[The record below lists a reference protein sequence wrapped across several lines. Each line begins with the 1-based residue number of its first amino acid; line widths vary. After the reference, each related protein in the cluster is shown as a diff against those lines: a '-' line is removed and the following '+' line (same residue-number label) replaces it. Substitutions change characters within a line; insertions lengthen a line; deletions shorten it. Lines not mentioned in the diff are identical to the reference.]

1 MCTQKLSLI
10 METRRKRKEVE
21 SQKTELHKLVT
32 YVKGQ
37 IVFCKW
43 KHVIW
48 WPGFVEE
55 VFGED
60 VYKISFWEEDEMI
73 TCNGKL
79 NLREFQ
85 SNSNL
90 IASSLKKLRSPR
102 HLKEKYLQDL
112 KQAKSIQNS
121 NSLDTSPAKIS
132 VVDALKL
139 IDADCVS
146 EENYT
151 TRSRVEE
158 VFPEI
163 VDSVE
168 EVVSDDGSKN
178 LSGYSEHSRNCS
190 NTAKDKEKAE
200 RGEHGS
206 LDTSPAEINVED
218 ALKLIDAD
226 CVSEENNATQ
236 RFSRVEEVFPEIVDR
251 VEEVVSDD
259 GSKNLSGYSEHSRN
273 CSNTAKDKEK
283 AERGEHGS
291 CLSRKK
297 NTLECFLEDLKWAKE
312 SHDTSKC
319 QVRVSRKRKKQKG
332 CKEQCS
338 RQKKK
343 RRKFIKIQEVQ
354 GSGDVD
360 CPHLQPKDHSCM
372 EIQAGLGDVDY
383 PQLQPDDHSC
393 SECQEGLSD
402 INYLQHQPND
412 YSCPE
417 PQVGPGDVDYPQLQ
431 PTDHSCLELQVGP
444 GDVNYP
450 QLQPTDHRC
459 QFQSDNHNC
468 SEPELQAGPG
478 GVDYPQLRPDDH
490 SCSEPELQADPDEV
504 DYPQLQPDDH
514 SCLERQ
520 ASLGDIDCPQ
530 LHPSDH
536 SYQECQGGPGDV
548 DYPKLHPTDHRCLEL
563 QAGPGGI
570 DYPQL
575 HPDDHSCL
583 ERHAGPGD
591 VDYSEDC
598 EDLDDLNYIVK
609 TEDEETEDESDSE
622 SSILDDESSSSLMSE
637 DKETEDE
644 GDSESSILDDEGSRN
659 DVVVESC
666 PGDVYFLQ
674 LQPDDHSCPEL
685 QADPGDVDYPGDC
698 EDLDDP
704 DSIVETEY
712 ESDSDLSILDDES
725 SSNLMTEDEE
735 TEDKSDSESSILD
748 DEGSRNLMN
757 DVVVE
762 SCPGDVYFLQLQ
774 PDDHSCPE
782 LQADPGDV
790 DYPGDCED
798 LDDPDSIVET
808 EDESD
813 SESSILYDESSS
825 NLMNDVVVESCPGDV
840 GYPEHQLD
848 DHSCPELQAGPSDV
862 DYPQLQPTNHS
873 CMELQAGPGDVDYHQ
888 LQPDDHS
895 CLESKAGPGD
905 VDNPQLQP
913 TNHSC
918 LELQAGPGDVDYPQL
933 QPYDHS
939 CPEPELRA
947 GPSDVDNP
955 QLQPDDH
962 TCLESQVGLGDVEYP
977 QLQPDDHSCSE
988 RQVGSGD
995 IDYPEDCEDLDD
1007 PDFIVETEDEETK
1020 DESDRESSILDDK
1033 SSSNLMNDVVVESY
1047 QGDVGYPELQPVDH
1061 SCTELQ
1067 AVPSDVD
1074 YPQLQPDDHNSSEL
1088 QAGPGDVD
1096 YPQLQPDDHSC
1107 AELQAGAG
1115 DIDNPQLQPT
1125 DHSCLKLQAGP
1136 GDVDYPQLQP
1146 DDHSCAELQAGPGD
1160 IDNPQL
1166 QPTDHS
1172 FLELQAGPGEVD
1184 NPQLQPDD
1192 HSCPQGLASSDDVDY
1207 PEDCEDLNDPDYIV
1221 ETEDES
1227 DSESSILDDES
1238 SSNLMNDV
1246 EVESCMGDVDY
1257 PQLQPD
1263 DHSCPELQ
1271 AGPDDVDSPKPE
1283 DCEAL
1288 DERDLDCDN
1297 PPCKRKLDEKDC
1309 LFDKKFPNVFI
1320 KGLKKDN
1327 AKSKHNRVYDCVHA
1341 CLYCHELFTNIQSH
1355 LERRHVNHTKVKAI
1369 KELKDQ
1375 KMKETNQEKIDKL
1388 EKRLNSEMKLLRN
1401 LGDHHHNMK
1410 VLRHKE
1416 GELLLPRRRLVT
1428 FNFEEY
1434 GPCPKCKE
1442 WMVLN
1447 SSISNHQKTCPVK
1460 STDYHKGSTIIQIGI
1475 LTGKVKTTGSK
1486 RIEKEVLP
1494 SMKRDKFAEICMND
1508 PLILALGDVWFMK
1521 NIDNKRK
1528 RKNYSSFHMR
1538 LAARLLLAF
1547 RNLVKRMDVS
1557 MSEML
1562 SPENF
1567 DNVAEVALQ
1576 ICNSTEHEEDEL
1588 QHPST
1593 AIKSGFDLMRMAS
1606 SKVGISIKTKNKE
1619 MKKEGE
1625 AFMYLMSKEWGYK
1638 VNKVA
1643 RSTLS
1648 ERMFNQKKELPYPED
1663 IMKLSSYLVE
1673 NLEFVDLSYTAVSGM
1688 MFRRIVMLV
1697 EARLILYNRRRP
1709 GELEALSLQCYRNRS
1724 KEVSATDLS
1733 LREQLSKFEKEMLDN
1748 QELVE
1753 IRGKNGTRVQC
1764 TGYLSEGGY
1773 PCNELSCQ

>member
-1 MCTQKLSLI
+1 MLLFQLISCPWFLISFLVPCYGSLQLGFSKLQRGHRLDRKLIQSFPELSFLDCVIECLVTPRCKSVNYFKGANFCEINYENKTTAETRYMESAGWVYSEKEHWPKELAGACSNSTCGINQTCKHKKYSEDKFFECVLSDCGIPDQNGIDLNTTRREDAIGIHRRIHASCFDGYSQSGSEWLICQSNGEWKYDIVCTGATAEQKLSLI

-43 KHVIW
+43 KHGIW

-60 VYKISFWEEDEMI
+60 VYKISFWEEDEI
-73 TCNGKL
+73 NACF
-79 NLREFQ
+79 E
-85 SNSNL
+85 
-90 IASSLKKLRSPR
+90 KKASPR

-236 RFSRVEEVFPEIVDR
+236 RFSRVEEVFPEIVDS

-393 SECQEGLSD
+393 SECQEG
-402 INYLQHQPND
+402 
-412 YSCPE
+412 
-417 PQVGPGDVDYPQLQ
+417 PGDVDYPQLQ
-431 PTDHSCLELQVGP
+431 PTDHSCLE
-444 GDVNYP
+444 
-450 QLQPTDHRC
+450 
-459 QFQSDNHNC
+459 
-468 SEPELQAGPG
+468 
-478 GVDYPQLRPDDH
+478 
-490 SCSEPELQADPDEV
+490 
-504 DYPQLQPDDH
+504 
-514 SCLERQ
+514 
-520 ASLGDIDCPQ
+520 
-530 LHPSDH
+530 
-536 SYQECQGGPGDV
+536 
-548 DYPKLHPTDHRCLEL
+548 
-563 QAGPGGI
+563 
-570 DYPQL
+570 
-575 HPDDHSCL
+575 
-583 ERHAGPGD
+583 
-591 VDYSEDC
+591 
-598 EDLDDLNYIVK
+598 
-609 TEDEETEDESDSE
+609 
-622 SSILDDESSSSLMSE
+622 
-637 DKETEDE
+637 
-644 GDSESSILDDEGSRN
+644 
-659 DVVVESC
+659 
-666 PGDVYFLQ
+666 
-674 LQPDDHSCPEL
+674 
-685 QADPGDVDYPGDC
+685 
-698 EDLDDP
+698 
-704 DSIVETEY
+704 
-712 ESDSDLSILDDES
+712 
-725 SSNLMTEDEE
+725 
-735 TEDKSDSESSILD
+735 
-748 DEGSRNLMN
+748 
-757 DVVVE
+757 
-762 SCPGDVYFLQLQ
+762 
-774 PDDHSCPE
+774 
-782 LQADPGDV
+782 
-790 DYPGDCED
+790 
-798 LDDPDSIVET
+798 
-808 EDESD
+808 
-813 SESSILYDESSS
+813 
-825 NLMNDVVVESCPGDV
+825 
-840 GYPEHQLD
+840 
-848 DHSCPELQAGPSDV
+848 
-862 DYPQLQPTNHS
+862 
-873 CMELQAGPGDVDYHQ
+873 
-888 LQPDDHS
+888 
-895 CLESKAGPGD
+895 
-905 VDNPQLQP
+905 
-913 TNHSC
+913 
-918 LELQAGPGDVDYPQL
+918 
-933 QPYDHS
+933 
-939 CPEPELRA
+939 
-947 GPSDVDNP
+947 
-955 QLQPDDH
+955 
-962 TCLESQVGLGDVEYP
+962 
-977 QLQPDDHSCSE
+977 LQPDDHSCSE

-1753 IRGKNGTRVQC
+1753 IRGKNGTRVPVIC
-1764 TGYLSEGGY
+1764 PKEVIPAMNYLASKEIRKKAGIRDGNPFLFANTAEDVVRAGLALEELRTECRSLKFPDRIYATNLRKYCATIAQVIGLKDHELKYLCRHMGHTMEVHELHYRSTSGLIERLEIAKLMVMQECNVVGKFHGKSLKDITFEDILDKEDISPTQGEATRGEETPSVEDTSLSLDDMEEDVLVSRRKPKKSVRKAWTKEEEEEMKKYFKTYYDGTTKKTCPSRAECQRAIELSKNNGGY
-1773 PCNELSCQ
+1773 IHLRSWETIKKKVNNFLFSSVKKK